1 MDKKAIFDKMT
12 ELDCCAL
19 LLSGSMI
26 LGTTSGGGNQFL
38 YASIDA
44 SDDEYWSSVISDE
57 EAVRVYLKATSVEPI
72 E

>member
-1 MDKKAIFDKMT
+1 MNKKTILDKMN

-19 LLSGSMI
+19 LLDGEMI

-38 YASIDA
+38 YVSIDA
-44 SDDEYWSSVISDE
+44 SDDEYWNSVISDE
-57 EAVRVYLKATSVEPI
+57 EAVKIYLKATSVEPI

>member
-1 MDKKAIFDKMT
+1 MNKKTIFDKMT
-12 ELDCCAL
+12 EFDCCAL
-19 LLSGSMI
+19 LLNGEMI

-44 SDDEYWSSVISDE
+44 SDDEYWNSVISDE
-57 EAVRVYLKATSVEPI
+57 EAVRVYSEATTIEPI